1 MNNPRIISNEQLDML
16 YEIRDYF
23 LENAKNFE
31 DERVDYCL
39 ELCDNLLEQLDPSSD
54 YNMEAE

>member
-1 MNNPRIISNEQLDML
+1 MSRVITNEQLNML

-23 LENAKNFE
+23 LEYGGNFQNKK
-31 DERVDYCL
+31 VDYCL

-54 YNMEAE
+54 YNME

>member
-1 MNNPRIISNEQLDML
+1 MSRVITNEQLDML

-31 DERVDYCL
+31 DDRIDYCL
-39 ELCDNLLEQLDPSSD
+39 ELCDNLLDQLDPSSD
-54 YNMEAE
+54 YNMEE